1 MQNNSASMLFAYFKK
16 ANMTGASKTPHVV
29 FRTLRVDEN
38 EWSVKAKGIFAKN
51 MDSTKPVEDHI
62 THNGVDSPWISTT
75 SRLSIAQRWAMLNC
89 CNIAV
94 IDYSKLQGCKL
105 VDARDGLP
113 ELGALANNFAKSS
126 QEICVYQHIPAEAVI
141 TVIPYYRL
149 VAMCTMCTVSDS
161 KIATASLELALKGLE
176 GFADQPNNWLENLNA
191 IVERSQKLWAINRY
205 QGDKLR
211 VGF

>member
-1 MQNNSASMLFAYFKK
+1 MQNSSKILPIAKK
-16 ANMTGASKTPHVV
+16 IGLTGIDKVPNVV
-29 FRTLRVDEN
+29 FRTLRADED
-38 EWSVKAKGIFAKN
+38 EWSVKAKGIFAKKVA
-51 MDSTKPVEDHI
+51 STKPVKDHI
-62 THNGVDSPWISTT
+62 THNGEDSPWISTT
-75 SRLSIAQRWAMLNC
+75 NLLSVAQRWAMLNC

-94 IDYSKLQGCKL
+94 IDYSKLQGCEL

-161 KIATASLELALKGLE
+161 RLATASLELALKGLE
-176 GFADQPNNWLENLNA
+176 SFANQPNNWLENLDA
-191 IVERSQKLWAINRY
+191 IVERSQKLWAINRCR
-205 QGDKLR
+205 GDKLK